1 MTINRCMFGSDF
13 PVDRINGTFSQ
24 LMTIVLKA
32 TEQLSKEDQ
41 YKFFVGN
48 AKKFYRLNSV

>member
-1 MTINRCMFGSDF
+1 MTINRCVFASDF
-13 PVDRINGTFSQ
+13 PVDRVNGTFSQ

-32 TEQLSKEDQ
+32 INQLSKEDQ